1 MMTWPASSTPC
12 WTDTVTVI
20 YLRSILFY
28 LGMSLTLL
36 MLVPFMMLAFPLSYH
51 SRYAVLS
58 RWSQFVVW
66 WLRVTCGIRYSVE
79 GRENIP
85 TSATIIMAKHQSA
98 WETFGLQAIFPP
110 QTWVLKRSL
119 LWIPVFGWGL
129 ALLQAIAIDRSAGRE
144 ALKQVIEQGTDRL
157 KRGIWVVIFP
167 EGTRAAPGTRRK
179 YNIGGAMLAAKSGF
193 PVVPVA
199 HNAGEFWSRNSFLKY
214 PGEIKVVI
222 GPVIHPA
229 DLGAGEINRQAEEW
243 IETTMERISG
253 VPITRV
259 TESGA
264 SGNS

>member
-1 MMTWPASSTPC
+1 M
-12 WTDTVTVI
+12 I
-20 YLRSILFY
+20 YLRSTLFY

-36 MLVPFMMLAFPLSYH
+36 MLVPFMLLAFPLSYH
-51 SRYAVLS
+51 ARYAVLT
-58 RWSQFVVW
+58 RWGQFTVW
-66 WLRVTCGIRYSVE
+66 WLRLTCGISYSVE

-85 TSATIIMAKHQSA
+85 PSAAIIMSKHQSA
-98 WETFGLQAIFPP
+98 WETFALQAIFPP

-167 EGTRAAPGTRRK
+167 EGTRTAPGTRRK

-199 HNAGEFWSRNSFLKY
+199 HNAGEFWSRNSFLKR
-214 PGEIKVVI
+214 PGHIQVVI
-222 GPVIHPA
+222 GPIIHPA
-229 DLGAGEINRQAEEW
+229 GLGAGEINRQVETW
-243 IETTMERISG
+243 IEGTMERISG

-259 TESGA
+259 DESGSA
-264 SGNS
+264 GNS